1 MYKVSVLVP
10 IYRVEKYIERCAR
23 SLFEQTYE
31 NLEYIF
37 VDDCSPDDSIAILRN
52 VVEEYP
58 ERKNQFRLI
67 RNELNRGASASKN
80 VAIENATGEFVC
92 FVDADDWME
101 VNAIGLLVKEQLKTK
116 ADVIWGKALMHL
128 DKGIVELEES
138 YYTNK
143 HEWVLC
149 YCRLTTGLVM
159 VNWRRI
165 IRRSLFEQHGIRSV
179 DGFNYSEDKLL
190 MSQVAY
196 YANSFSTIDDCI
208 YHYNRQNSLSATAKQ
223 DEAFNTE
230 IFRQESANIQFI
242 ERFFSDK
249 EDVYYDEVGKARM
262 RYLERYLDQAVRSS
276 SREGFG
282 LVVQQISTS
291 NQRFLKE
298 IGWHTWKRHLY
309 GNYFYMKYFPKLKRK
324 MKHFIKIKKK

>member
-1 MYKVSVLVP
+1 MYKVSILVP

-31 NLEYIF
+31 NLEYVF
-37 VDDCSPDDSIAILRN
+37 VDDCSPDNSIAILESL
-52 VVEEYP
+52 VEKYP
-58 ERKNQFRLI
+58 MRKNQFRLI
-67 RNELNRGASASKN
+67 RNETNRGASASKN
-80 VAIENATGEFVC
+80 VALDNSTGDFVC
-92 FVDADDWME
+92 FVDSDDWME
-101 VNAIGLLVKEQLKTK
+101 LEAVELLVKEQLKTGV
-116 ADVIWGKALMHL
+116 DVVWGRMLMHTNEGNL
-128 DKGIVELEES
+128 QLGEPRYK
-138 YYTNK
+138 NK
-143 HEWVLC
+143 HEWLLC
-149 YCRLTTGLVM
+149 YCNLTTGIVM
-159 VNWRRI
+159 TNSRRI
-165 IRRSLFEQHGIRSV
+165 IRRSLFEKYNIRSV
-179 DGFNYSEDKLL
+179 EGFNYSEDKLL

-196 YANSFSTIDDCI
+196 YANGFSAIDDCI